1 MNRIGR
7 ILCAVDFSPES
18 HGAAKYAA
26 ALSRTLAAPMA
37 LLHSHHVPAMAAYG
51 RAAAPDW
58 DLYIPG
64 PADERN
70 ELELWVEEFRR
81 EGADVSPLFVEG
93 SPAGAFARNT
103 EPGDL
108 LIVGTHVRG
117 DIARTLLGSSA
128 ERIVRN
134 AHCPTIVIPPDCRR
148 RAIATIVAATDFS
161 AASRHALRVACD
173 FAQLVGARVQVV
185 HVVADEHVK
194 AHEHYEVH
202 EAIAGMVEAATAD
215 LKTMLGDLPD
225 VPSSVRTGIPH
236 QEIIEAAE
244 AANADLIAIG
254 LHGHNPIEAAVLG
267 STANHVLRHALCPVL
282 VTR

>member
-26 ALSRTLAAPMA
+26 ALSRTLAVPMA

-51 RAAAPDW
+51 RATAPDW
-58 DLYIPG
+58 DLWIPG
-64 PADERN
+64 PADERT
-70 ELELWVEEFRR
+70 ELDLWVDELRA
-81 EGADVSPLFVEG
+81 EGTDVSPFFVEG
-93 SPAGAFARNT
+93 SPAAASARNT

-117 DIARTLLGSSA
+117 DMARTLLGSSA
-128 ERIVRN
+128 ERIMRN
-134 AHCPTIVIPPDCRR
+134 AHCATIVIPPDCRR
-148 RAIATIVAATDFS
+148 RAVSTIVVATDFS
-161 AASRHALRVACD
+161 PASRHALRCARD

-185 HVVADEHVK
+185 HVVLDDHVK
-194 AHEHYEVH
+194 AHEHFEVH
-202 EAIAGMVEAATAD
+202 EHIAGMIDAATAD
-215 LKTMLGDLPD
+215 LKTMLADCPD

-236 QEIIEAAE
+236 QEILEAAE

-267 STANHVLRHALCPVL
+267 STANRVLRHALCPVF